1 MRTLGIVKTVN
12 VIEQGIVS
20 FRADFEVSDV
30 AATNSVRFVR
40 IEFSIEYVLKI
51 GGCGFNRLNWN
62 FTRKNFGQVHRFNEA
77 TNSGLTD
84 FEAIFTL
91 QQDSQFIDAK
101 PLLVPAVQSENVSLN

>member
-1 MRTLGIVKTVN
+1 M
-12 VIEQGIVS
+12 S

-30 AATNSVRFVR
+30 ASPNPVRFVR
-40 IEFSIEYVLKI
+40 IEFSVQEILKI
-51 GGCGFNRLNWN
+51 GRLGFGGVIRN
-62 FTRKNFGQVHRFNEA
+62 FTRRKFRQVHRFNEVPS
-77 TNSGLTD
+77 SGLTD